1 MFTGLIEEIGIIKSI
16 NNVGGGKRITVECKE
31 ILSDTKV
38 DDSISING
46 ICQTVVKMNSNS
58 FEFDSVEETIKKT
71 TIRFWKENQEVNL
84 ERALK
89 LSDRLGG
96 HLVMGHVDTVGE
108 VLRIKKLQ
116 SSVIYEVAFPESF
129 SKYIIQHGSITINGT
144 SLTIA
149 NHTSSTLE
157 VSIIPHTLTKTLI
170 KDLRTGDLVNL
181 EFDMIGKYVEKLLGG
196 KNSGGLTFNKL
207 EELGY

>member
-16 NNVGGGKRITVECKE
+16 AGVGGGKRIVVECKE

-46 ICQTVVKMNSNS
+46 ICQTVVKMNANS

-71 TIRFWKENQEVNL
+71 TIPFWKENQKVNL

-89 LSDRLGG
+89 LSDRFGG

-108 VLRIKKLQ
+108 IVRINKLQ
-116 SSVIYEVAFPESF
+116 SSAIYEVDFPASF

-149 NHTSSTLE
+149 NHTSTTLE

-170 KDLRTGDLVNL
+170 KDLRIGDKVNL

-196 KNSGGLTFNKL
+196 NNISGLTFNKL

>member
-1 MFTGLIEEIGIIKSI
+1 MFTGLVEEVGIIKSI
-16 NNVGGGKRITVECKE
+16 KSIGGGKRIAVECNE
-31 ILSDTKV
+31 ILDDAKI

-46 ICQTVVKMNSNS
+46 ICQTVVKRNPNS

-71 TIRFWKENQEVNL
+71 TIRFWKENDKVNL
-84 ERALK
+84 ERAMK
-89 LSDRLGG
+89 LSGRLGG
-96 HLVMGHVDTVGE
+96 HLVMGHVDTTGE
-108 VLRIKKLQ
+108 VIGIERLQ
-116 SSVIYEVAFPESF
+116 SSTIYRVSFPESF

-149 NHTSSTLE
+149 AHSASDLS
-157 VSIIPHTLTKTLI
+157 VSIIPHTLKKTI
-170 KDLRTGDLVNL
+170 INDLKIGDQVNL

-196 KNSGGLTFNKL
+196 NKSGLTISRL

>member
-16 NNVGGGKRITVECKE
+16 AVIGGGKRIVVECKE

-46 ICQTVVKMNSNS
+46 ICQTVVKMNPNS

-71 TIRFWKENQEVNL
+71 TIRFWKENQKVNL

-108 VLRIKKLQ
+108 IIRINKLQ
-116 SSVIYEVAFPESF
+116 SSIIYEVAFPESF

-149 NHTSSTLE
+149 NHTNTALE

-170 KDLRTGDLVNL
+170 NDLRNGDQVNL

-196 KNSGGLTFNKL
+196 NNISGLTLNKL